1 MPSIDFAGSAGRRRR
16 DGSDPLTSRRAHRNR
31 RADTDH
37 PAARFLTPRIS
48 VFHQTSEIFDLGKRG
63 PRSPRRGRPARPR
76 QSGRTVEMQSPWWPE
91 QHPLYRD
98 DSREEHCQFE
108 RKIAELERYRHL
120 CGTVWIRARLRGA
133 VFMLASLVD

>member
-1 MPSIDFAGSAGRRRR
+1 MPSIDFGGSAGRRRR

-31 RADTDH
+31 RAGADH
-37 PAARFLTPRIS
+37 PAARFLIRIR
-48 VFHQTSEIFDLGKRG
+48 VFLQTSEIFDLGKRW

-91 QHPLYRD
+91 QDPLYRD

-108 RKIAELERYRHL
+108 RRIAKLERYQHL
-120 CGTVWIRARLRGA
+120 CGTIWIRAR
-133 VFMLASLVD
+133 